1 MVKTFDIPEIL
12 DNNSLFNEAELDPPS
27 FDENIETLTIEDIDR
42 AIFEFINDNLNIH
55 VKSDNTLKKVPV
67 IFASGERWALV
78 RQRKAL
84 RDENG
89 TIILPLISIRRT
101 EIDRSYEASLPAGNA
116 AHKSV
121 VFKVKRSPK
130 NSNFQNLRNSV
141 GLVNQ
146 TNAAKNFG
154 TTIDGPAA
162 KTSRRLA
169 AKAFSGTVFRGK
181 QIVSKNK
188 PEIVDVFTIPYPD
201 FARIDYEIT
210 FWAQYQEEIN
220 QMLHRYFNDFSIFS
234 IDQFQVNTKKGYY
247 FMAFGR
253 PDIANESNVEEFTDT
268 ERIIR
273 QTMFLECPIYFIQT
287 QVGEEH
293 LVHKFTSAP
302 EISFVSY
309 AINDEIEDDMKSL
322 KQRNPI
328 EEAQGRL
335 TDIEDGLASRIT
347 RPREKR
353 KEHRALTNKA
363 KRRQTGETVTT
374 FSSVEELDRFFK

>member
-1 MVKTFDIPEIL
+1 
-12 DNNSLFNEAELDPPS
+12 
-27 FDENIETLTIEDIDR
+27 
-42 AIFEFINDNLNIH
+42 
-55 VKSDNTLKKVPV
+55 
-67 IFASGERWALV
+67 
-78 RQRKAL
+78 
-84 RDENG
+84 
-89 TIILPLISIRRT
+89 
-101 EIDRSYEASLPAGNA
+101 
-116 AHKSV
+116 
-121 VFKVKRSPK
+121 
-130 NSNFQNLRNSV
+130 
-141 GLVNQ
+141 
-146 TNAAKNFG
+146 
-154 TTIDGPAA
+154 
-162 KTSRRLA
+162 
-169 AKAFSGTVFRGK
+169 
-181 QIVSKNK
+181 
-188 PEIVDVFTIPYPD
+188 
-201 FARIDYEIT
+201 
-210 FWAQYQEEIN
+210 
-220 QMLHRYFNDFSIFS
+220 
-234 IDQFQVNTKKGYY
+234 
-247 FMAFGR
+247 MAFGR